1 MEVMNFKNKDKAI
14 TLNYKLYSGIS
25 TISKHQKI
33 T

>member
-1 MEVMNFKNKDKAI
+1 MKVLKFKNKDKAI

-25 TISKHQKI
+25 ANSIHQKI